1 MTDSENRSQRP
12 GLGASL
18 IANSLAS
25 LRRLPDMRAALEGIA
40 LFLVVIGA
48 GIWAV
53 QAGVLKLDPVPRDNV
68 GVISLSAFLA
78 PALAEELAFR
88 SWLPRGAPLAAIGSF
103 VAFVLWHP
111 LQVILHLPF
120 ARPEFTDASFLGLVA
135 WLGLAC
141 TLARVRS
148 GSIWPGVV
156 IHWGVVVLWL
166 ALFGGH
172 PAGGAGVQPS

>member
-1 MTDSENRSQRP
+1 MTDPGHQLDRPSRP
-12 GLGASL
+12 GPGASL
-18 IANSLAS
+18 IATSLAS
-25 LRRLPDMRAALEGIA
+25 LRRLPDMRAAIEGVV
-40 LFLVVIGA
+40 LFLMVIAA
-48 GIWAV
+48 GIWAMH
-53 QAGVLKLDPVPRDNV
+53 AGVLVLDPMPRDNV
-68 GVISLSAFLA
+68 GAISLSAFLV
-78 PALAEELAFR
+78 PALAEELVFR
-88 SWLPRGAPLAAIGSF
+88 SWLPRGGAIAAVASF

-148 GSIWPGVV
+148 GSIWPGVI

-172 PAGGAGVQPS
+172 PAGA

>member
-1 MTDSENRSQRP
+1 MIQNLLTTT
-12 GLGASL
+12 LT
-18 IANSLAS
+18 S
-25 LRRLPDMRAALEGIA
+25 LRRLPDMRAALEGIV
-40 LFLVVIGA
+40 LFLMVIAA

-53 QAGVLKLDPVPRDNV
+53 HMGLLQLNPVPRDNV
-68 GVISLSAFLA
+68 GAISLSAFLV
-78 PALAEELAFR
+78 PALAEELVFR
-88 SWLPRGAPLAAIGSF
+88 SWLPRGAPLAAVASF
-103 VAFVLWHP
+103 LAYVFWHP

-166 ALFGGH
+166 ALFGG
-172 PAGGAGVQPS
+172 GGPVQPA

>member
-1 MTDSENRSQRP
+1 MTLEADRVTDTP
-12 GLGASL
+12 PSL
-18 IANSLAS
+18 IGNTLSS
-25 LRRLPDMRAALEGIA
+25 LRRLPDPRAAIEGLV
-40 LFLVVIGA
+40 LFLAVVGA
-48 GIWAV
+48 GIWAIQV
-53 QAGVLKLDPVPRDNV
+53 GGLVLDPVPSASV
-68 GVISLSAFLA
+68 GAISLSAFLL
-78 PALAEELAFR
+78 PALAEELVFR
-88 SWLPRGAPLAAIGSF
+88 SWLPRGAPLPAVASF
-103 VAFVLWHP
+103 LAYVFWHP

-172 PAGGAGVQPS
+172 PAGAGTVRPG

>member
-1 MTDSENRSQRP
+1 MIQTL
-12 GLGASL
+12 LG
-18 IANSLAS
+18 NTLAS
-25 LRRLPDMRAALEGIA
+25 LRRLPDLRAAIEGVV
-40 LFLVVIGA
+40 LFLAVVGA
-48 GIWAV
+48 GIWSV
-53 QAGVLKLDPVPRDNV
+53 QMGVLTLDPVPSANV
-68 GVISLSAFLA
+68 GAISLSAFLM
-78 PALAEELAFR
+78 PALAEELVFR
-88 SWLPRGAPLAAIGSF
+88 SWLPRGAPLAAVASF
-103 VAFVLWHP
+103 VAYVFWHP

-172 PAGGAGVQPS
+172 APADGVVQPG

>member
-1 MTDSENRSQRP
+1 MTDTFPP
-12 GLGASL
+12 GLLSPQSL
-18 IANSLAS
+18 LANSFAS
-25 LRRLPDMRAALEGIA
+25 LRRLPDLRAAIEGVI

-53 QAGVLKLDPVPRDNV
+53 QAGVLVLHPVARDNV
-68 GVISLSAFLA
+68 GAISLSAFLV
-78 PALAEELAFR
+78 PALAEEVVFR
-88 SWLPRGAPLAAIGSF
+88 SWLPRGAPLAAVASF
-103 VAFVLWHP
+103 IAFVLWHP
-111 LQVILHLPF
+111 LQVILNLPF

-148 GSIWPGVV
+148 GSIWPGVI

-166 ALFGGH
+166 ALFGGNG
-172 PAGGAGVQPS
+172 PVQPA

>member
-1 MTDSENRSQRP
+1 MTDE
-12 GLGASL
+12 
-18 IANSLAS
+18 ANGMIQTLFSTTLAS
-25 LRRLPDMRAALEGIA
+25 LRRLPDLRAAIEGVI
-40 LFLVVIGA
+40 LFLLVVGA
-48 GIWAV
+48 GIWSV
-53 QAGVLKLDPVPRDNV
+53 QMGVLKLDPVPSANV
-68 GVISLSAFLA
+68 GAISLSAFLM
-78 PALAEELAFR
+78 PALAEELVFR
-88 SWLPRGAPLAAIGSF
+88 SWLPRGAPLAAVAAF
-103 VAFVLWHP
+103 VAYVFWHP

-172 PAGGAGVQPS
+172 PAGAGVVQPG

>member
-1 MTDSENRSQRP
+1 MTDQTNP
-12 GLGASL
+12 PSL
-18 IANSLAS
+18 IAISLAS
-25 LRRLPDMRAALEGIA
+25 LRRLPDLRAAIEGVI
-40 LFLVVIGA
+40 LFLIVVGA

-53 QAGVLKLDPVPRDNV
+53 QAGILVLDPAPAANV
-68 GVISLSAFLA
+68 GAISLSAFLL
-78 PALAEELAFR
+78 PSLAEELVFR
-88 SWLPRGAPLAAIGSF
+88 SWLPRGAAFAAIGSF

-120 ARPEFTDASFLGLVA
+120 ARPEFSNASFLGLVA

-148 GSIWPGVV
+148 GSIWPGVI

-166 ALFGGH
+166 ALFGGNG
-172 PAGGAGVQPS
+172 AAGVPVR